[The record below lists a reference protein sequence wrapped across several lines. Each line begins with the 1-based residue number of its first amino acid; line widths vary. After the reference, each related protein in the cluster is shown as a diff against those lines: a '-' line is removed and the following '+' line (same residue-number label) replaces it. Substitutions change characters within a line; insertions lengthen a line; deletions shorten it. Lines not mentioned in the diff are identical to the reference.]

1 MSGEHSVSWW
11 IRGLKHG
18 DEDAAARLWER
29 YFERIVR
36 LARARL
42 KGAPRRVADE
52 EDVALSAF
60 RSLCAGAERSR
71 FPEVESR
78 DDLWRLLA
86 TITARKAV
94 DQIRHLA
101 AQKRGGG
108 QVRGDSLYLG
118 RDEGRPA
125 GLDGLVGKEPTP
137 EFLYQMAEERER
149 LLETLDDEALRRL
162 ALWKMD
168 GLTNEEIALRM
179 DLTPRSVTRKV
190 RRIRESWSRE
200 LDTWEAP

>member
-78 DDLWRLLA
+78 L
-86 TITARKAV
+86 
-94 DQIRHLA
+94 
-101 AQKRGGG
+101 
-108 QVRGDSLYLG
+108 
-118 RDEGRPA
+118 RDR
-125 GLDGLVGKEPTP
+125 
-137 EFLYQMAEERER
+137 EERKGQAEP
-149 LLETLDDEALRRL
+149 E
-162 ALWKMD
+162 D
-168 GLTNEEIALRM
+168 GESHGAKPSGPSESSHAKDASPARSSSCLT
-179 DLTPRSVTRKV
+179 
-190 RRIRESWSRE
+190 
-200 LDTWEAP
+200 